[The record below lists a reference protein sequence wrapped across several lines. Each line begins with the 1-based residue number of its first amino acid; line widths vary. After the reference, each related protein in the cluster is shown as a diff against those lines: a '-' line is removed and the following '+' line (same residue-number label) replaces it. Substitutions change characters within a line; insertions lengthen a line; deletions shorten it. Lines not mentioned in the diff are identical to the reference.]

1 MSYIFPFRKR
11 VSTSWLVF
19 LCFLLHVLHTN
30 FADILKER
38 NEKYMCINEFSLLFA
53 NLTEEQKKEY
63 SEFVKSY
70 EILCKETLVKI
81 IEDYMAHEAQ
91 NNYKG
96 RTKPE
101 KLTDEDK
108 ILIFKGLELKT
119 KKDIL
124 FSEMLLRK
132 EGFAEFTLPINIVL
146 NLQKEIK
153 LPTNAMTIAKV

>member
-1 MSYIFPFRKR
+1 
-11 VSTSWLVF
+11 
-19 LCFLLHVLHTN
+19 
-30 FADILKER
+30 
-38 NEKYMCINEFSLLFA
+38 MCINEFSLLFA

-70 EILCKETLVKI
+70 EVLCKETLVKI

-108 ILIFKGLELKT
+108 ILIFKELELKT

-132 EGFAEFTLPINIVL
+132 EGFAEFTLPIDIVL

-153 LPTNAMTIAKV
+153 LPANAMAIAKV

>member
-1 MSYIFPFRKR
+1 
-11 VSTSWLVF
+11 
-19 LCFLLHVLHTN
+19 
-30 FADILKER
+30 
-38 NEKYMCINEFSLLFA
+38 MCINEFSLLFA

>member
-1 MSYIFPFRKR
+1 
-11 VSTSWLVF
+11 
-19 LCFLLHVLHTN
+19 
-30 FADILKER
+30 
-38 NEKYMCINEFSLLFA
+38 MCINEFSLLFT

-63 SEFVKSY
+63 NEFVKSY
-70 EILCKETLVKI
+70 EVLCKETLVKI

-108 ILIFKGLELKT
+108 ILIFKELELKT
-119 KKDIL
+119 RKDIL

-132 EGFAEFTLPINIVL
+132 EGFAEFTLPIDIVL

-153 LPTNAMTIAKV
+153 LPANAMTIAKV